1 MERRSFL
8 IGGGMLALTQAL
20 AACENQG
27 QTTLKIQLLKGTI
40 PIQLIEEFPKLANPS
55 ISLDIQVVEQLQE
68 AFANLER
75 LSSLAGKPN
84 DTPWAWL
91 PLGQSQTPSKPD
103 LITLG
108 DSWLQGAIAQKLI
121 QPLPIK
127 DLPSWQRLPRRWQSL
142 VQRDSQGN
150 PQENGQI
157 WGAPYRWGTTMIAY
171 RRDKFQ
177 KLGWTP
183 QDWGDLWR
191 QELRGKIS
199 LLDQP
204 REIIGLTLK
213 KLGHSYNTPDIA
225 KIPNLKAE
233 LQALN
238 QQAKLYSSDR
248 YLQPLILEDTWA
260 AVGWSTDILPLIK
273 RNPQIAAIVPPSG
286 TAMWADLWVEPQG
299 QELSEKAKSWISFC
313 WEPSTANKISL
324 LSNATSPLV
333 TTMRPE
339 ELLPDLA
346 KNPLIMLPQAVIDRS
361 EFLDPLSPNALI
373 QYSALWQEIR
383 QRV

>member
-1 MERRSFL
+1 MERRDFL

-20 AACENQG
+20 AACGNQG
-27 QTTLKIQLLKGTI
+27 QNTLKIQLLKGSI
-40 PIQLIEEFPKLANPS
+40 PIQLIEEFPKLFNPA
-55 ISLDIQVVEQLQE
+55 ISLDIQVVEQLEE
-68 AFANLER
+68 AFSHLER
-75 LSSLAGKPN
+75 LSSLVGKTS
-84 DTPWAWL
+84 DTTWDWL
-91 PLGQSQTPSKPD
+91 PLGQSKTPTQPN
-103 LITLG
+103 LMTLG
-108 DSWLQGAIAQKLI
+108 DSWLQSAIAQKLI

-127 DLPSWQRLPRRWQSL
+127 DLPSWQRLPRLWQSL
-142 VQRDSQGN
+142 VQRDTQGN

-177 KLGWTP
+177 ELGWTP

-204 REIIGLTLK
+204 REVIGLTLK
-213 KLGHSYNTPDIA
+213 KLGYSYNTQNLA

-233 LQALN
+233 LQSLN
-238 QQAKLYSSDR
+238 QQAKFYSSDR

-260 AVGWSTDILPLIK
+260 AVGWSTDILPLVK
-273 RNPQIAAIVPPSG
+273 RNSQIVAIVPPSG

-299 QELSEKAKSWISFC
+299 QELSEGAKSWISFC
-313 WEPSTANKISL
+313 WEPATANKISL

-333 TTMRPE
+333 ITMRPE
-339 ELLPDLA
+339 ELLPDLS
-346 KNPLIMLPQAVIDRS
+346 KNPLIMLPQTVIDRS
-361 EFLDPLSPNALI
+361 EFLDPLSSKALV
-373 QYSALWQEIR
+373 QYAALWQNTR
-383 QRV
+383 QKV